1 MGMCVKTAR
10 GGLTFRVIS
19 FENVMEMVAMPV
31 ASTARW
37 ISPTDWLHRPQAGVS
52 RAISTLSSLSFSAT
66 PGAVSL
72 INVSRWRFE
81 MCPMKEKWR

>member
-1 MGMCVKTAR
+1 MCVKTAR

-19 FENVMEMVAMPV
+19 FENVMEIVAIPA

-52 RAISTLSSLSFSAT
+52 RAMSTPSSSNKSAT
-66 PGAVSL
+66 CGAVIL
-72 INVSRWRFE
+72 IRVSIWRSVI
-81 MCPMKEKWR
+81 CPIKEKWR

>member
-1 MGMCVKTAR
+1 MKTAR

-19 FENVMEMVAMPV
+19 FENVTEIVAIPA

-52 RAISTLSSLSFSAT
+52 RAMSTLSSLSFSAT

-72 INVSRWRFE
+72 IKVSMW
-81 MCPMKEKWR
+81 